1 MYMHI
6 LTPTR
11 RVFYSRATTS
21 FPKKMSAKNTLI
33 TNMAPAAAVDSTA
46 DENEEADQQQQ
57 QQQHASSRRQ
67 PHPAPPFCSR
77 ENYSGALLFNIFS
90 FLLPAL
96 YATLSKLWIANI
108 DSSRVV
114 TTDVYTYIGVV
125 TEVLNEGLPRAAWTI
140 IGDKSNRTL
149 SARQSLSYTLI
160 IFQTVLGV
168 IISVILTGAARGF
181 AAVFVPV
188 DVREVSITYVRISA
202 FSALASAL
210 ETAVGAA
217 TRALDKPD
225 VPFIVSSTKFAVNI
239 VLDMVLIS
247 KFHVSGITPTVNTQ
261 AATQLVC
268 NLVAAV
274 LGLVYFVWSS
284 MRELKSPVRAA
295 ELESAMPTF
304 KALVTLARPGAWT
317 FAESAVRNALYLW
330 LVSGIVAMGSEYAT
344 AWGVFNTIRWG
355 LVMVPVQALEATTLT
370 FVGHNWGSWRRLVG
384 INERR
389 PTASRQQLQ
398 MIVHPALRSC
408 LIALAVEIPMCLF
421 LSFYGARRF
430 AWYLSESVA
439 VSLITAKM
447 WKTID
452 WCYICYAVSTQLAAI
467 LLGSRPRWYLYQ
479 SLASN
484 LLWVLPWAIAVQ
496 NVNLKPEHAWTY
508 HSVVFGGSMVFSL
521 ADIIL
526 VDAVWAYAL
535 LKGKMMLSIWD

>member
-1 MYMHI
+1 
-6 LTPTR
+6 
-11 RVFYSRATTS
+11 
-21 FPKKMSAKNTLI
+21 
-33 TNMAPAAAVDSTA
+33 MAPAAAVAAAAVDSTA
-46 DENEEADQQQQ
+46 DENEESDQ
-57 QQQHASSRRQ
+57 QQQHASSRRRS
-67 PHPAPPFCSR
+67 HPAPPFWSR
-77 ENYSGALLFNIFS
+77 KSYSGALLFNIFS

-168 IISVILTGAARGF
+168 IISVTLTGAARQF

-188 DVREVSITYVRISA
+188 DVREVSLTYVRISA

-225 VPFIVSSTKFAVNI
+225 VPLIVSSTKFAVNI

-284 MRELKSPVRAA
+284 MRELKSPVRPA

-317 FAESAVRNALYLW
+317 FIESAVRNALYLW

-389 PTASRQQLQ
+389 PTASRQQLR
-398 MIVHPALRSC
+398 MIIHPALRSC

-452 WCYICYAVSTQLAAI
+452 WCYICYAVSTQLAAL

-484 LLWVLPWAIAVQ
+484 LLWVLPWAIAMQ

-535 LKGKMMLSIWD
+535 LKGKMMLSILD

>member
-1 MYMHI
+1 MYIHI
-6 LTPTR
+6 LTPKR
-11 RVFYSRATTS
+11 RVFYSRATS
-21 FPKKMSAKNTLI
+21 SRPKKMSAKNTFI
-33 TNMAPAAAVDSTA
+33 TNMAPAAVDSTA

-57 QQQHASSRRQ
+57 QQYASSSRRRS
-67 PHPAPPFCSR
+67 HPAPPFWSR
-77 ENYSGALLFNIFS
+77 ESYSGALLFNIFS

-140 IGDKSNRTL
+140 IGDKANRTL

-160 IFQTVLGV
+160 IFQAVLGV
-168 IISVILTGAARGF
+168 IMSVILTGSARQF

-188 DVREVSITYVRISA
+188 DVREVSLTYVRISA

-225 VPFIVSSTKFAVNI
+225 VPLIVSSTKFAVNI

-247 KFHVSGITPTVNTQ
+247 KFHVSGITPTVNIQ

-284 MRELKSPVRAA
+284 MRELKSPVRPA
-295 ELESAMPTF
+295 ELEPAMPTF

-317 FAESAVRNALYLW
+317 FIESAVRNALYLW

-389 PTASRQQLQ
+389 PTASRQQLR
-398 MIVHPALRSC
+398 MIIHPALRSC

-484 LLWVLPWAIAVQ
+484 LLWVLPWAIAMQ

-526 VDAVWAYAL
+526 VDAGWAYAL
-535 LKGKMMLSIWD
+535 LKGKMMLSILD

>member
-1 MYMHI
+1 MYIHI
-6 LTPTR
+6 LTHTR

-21 FPKKMSAKNTLI
+21 RPKKMSAKNAFI
-33 TNMAPAAAVDSTA
+33 TNMAPAAVDSTA

-57 QQQHASSRRQ
+57 QQQHPSSRRRS
-67 PHPAPPFCSR
+67 HPAPPFWSR
-77 ENYSGALLFNIFS
+77 KSYSGALLFNIFS

-140 IGDKSNRTL
+140 IGDKANRTL

-168 IISVILTGAARGF
+168 IISVILTGAARQF

-188 DVREVSITYVRISA
+188 DVREVSLTYVRISA

-225 VPFIVSSTKFAVNI
+225 VPLIVSSTKFAVNI

-284 MRELKSPVRAA
+284 MRELKSPVRPA

-317 FAESAVRNALYLW
+317 FIESAVRNALYLW

-389 PTASRQQLQ
+389 PTASRQQLR
-398 MIVHPALRSC
+398 MIIHPALRSC

-430 AWYLSESVA
+430 AWYLSKSVA

-452 WCYICYAVSTQLAAI
+452 WCYICYAVSTQLAAL

-484 LLWVLPWAIAVQ
+484 LLWVLPWAIAMQ

-526 VDAVWAYAL
+526 VDAGWAYAL
-535 LKGKMMLSIWD
+535 LKGKMMLSILD